1 MIDIAQEV
9 VDALAQEIGILSAK
23 IVVAGIHAKHAESKL
38 TTLTEQNEALKT
50 RILAYEED
58 LKTLRLQVA
67 PKNHPVHK
75 AKVK

>member
-1 MIDIAQEV
+1 MTDLAQEV

-23 IVVAGIHAKHAESKL
+23 IVVAEILAKHAGANL
-38 TTLTEQNEALKT
+38 AMATEQNEALKS

>member
-23 IVVAGIHAKHAESKL
+23 IVVAGIHSKHADSKL
-38 TTLTEQNEALKT
+38 ITLTDQNEALKM
-50 RILAYEED
+50 RILAYETD
-58 LKTLRLQVA
+58 INALRLQVA
-67 PKNHPVHK
+67 PQNHPVHK